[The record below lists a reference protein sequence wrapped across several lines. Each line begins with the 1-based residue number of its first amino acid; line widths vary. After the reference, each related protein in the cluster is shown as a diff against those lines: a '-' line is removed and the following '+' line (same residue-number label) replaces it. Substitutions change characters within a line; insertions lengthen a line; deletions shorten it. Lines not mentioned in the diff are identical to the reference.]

1 MRLTVQSDF
10 SLRVLIF
17 VAAKRGALATI
28 PEIAAAYDISRAH
41 LMKVVH
47 QLGKLGYLQ
56 TVRGRSGGI
65 SLARAPS
72 AICIGALLR
81 ATEERTLVP
90 CFSRGAQPAEP
101 AETGCRI
108 DGACRLKGMLSEA
121 LQAFFEVLDR
131 YTLADIV
138 DGRAT
143 PLRRLLQ
150 LA

>member
-65 SLARAPS
+65 YLAKPAS
-72 AICIGALLR
+72 AICVGAVVR
-81 ATEERTLVP
+81 ATEEGTLVP
-90 CFSRGAQPAEP
+90 CFSRSAPAGEP
-101 AETGCRI
+101 GCRI
-108 DGACRLKGMLSEA
+108 DGACRLKGMLAEA
-121 LQAFFEVLDR
+121 LHAFFDVLDH

-138 DGRAT
+138 DDRAV

>member
-17 VAAKRGALATI
+17 VAAKRGQLATI

-41 LMKVVH
+41 LMKVV
-47 QLGKLGYLQ
+47 QKLGKLGYLQ

-65 SLARAPS
+65 LLARPA
-72 AICIGALLR
+72 ADICIGSVVR
-81 ATEERTLVP
+81 ATEETALVTCLESGSDGP
-90 CFSRGAQPAEP
+90 
-101 AETGCRI
+101 GCRI

-121 LQAFFEVLDR
+121 LRAFFEVLDR

-138 DGRAT
+138 DGRAV
-143 PLRRLLQ
+143 PLRRLLR

>member
-10 SLRVLIF
+10 SLRVLIY
-17 VAAKRGALATI
+17 VASKRGQLATI

-41 LMKVVH
+41 LMKVV
-47 QLGKLGYLQ
+47 QKLGKLGYLE

-65 SLARAPS
+65 LLARPAGD
-72 AICIGALLR
+72 ICIGSVVR
-81 ATEERTLVP
+81 ATEETALVA
-90 CFSRGAQPAEP
+90 CLST
-101 AETGCRI
+101 ETDGLGCRI
-108 DGACRLKGMLSEA
+108 DGACRLKGMLVEA
-121 LQAFFEVLDR
+121 LRAFFEVLDR

-138 DGRAT
+138 DGRAV

>member
-1 MRLTVQSDF
+1 MMAMRLTVQSDY

-17 VAAKRGALATI
+17 VASKQRELSTI
-28 PEIAAAYDISRAH
+28 PEIASAYGISRAH

-47 QLGKLGYLQ
+47 QLGKLGYLE
-56 TVRGRSGGI
+56 TVRGRGGGFR
-65 SLARAPS
+65 LAKAAS
-72 AICIGALLR
+72 DICIGAVVK
-81 ATEERTLVP
+81 ATEETLALVP
-90 CFSRGAQPAEP
+90 CLAQAT
-101 AETGCRI
+101 ADGGCRI

-121 LQAFFEVLDR
+121 LNAFFAVLDR

-138 DGRAT
+138 GGRGA

>member
-17 VAAKRGALATI
+17 VAAKRGKLATI

-41 LMKVVH
+41 LMKVV
-47 QLGKLGYLQ
+47 QKLGKLGYLE

-65 SLARAPS
+65 LLAKPPAD
-72 AICIGALLR
+72 ICIGSVVR
-81 ATEERTLVP
+81 ATEETALVP
-90 CFSRGAQPAEP
+90 CLSQEPSRS
-101 AETGCRI
+101 GCRI

-121 LQAFFEVLDR
+121 LRAFFEVLDR
-131 YTLADIV
+131 YTLSDIV
-138 DGRAT
+138 DGRAV

>member
-17 VAAKRGALATI
+17 VAAKRGELATI
-28 PEIAAAYDISRAH
+28 PEMAAAYDISRAH

-47 QLGKLGYLQ
+47 QLGKLGYLE
-56 TVRGRSGGI
+56 TVRGRGGGI
-65 SLARAPS
+65 ALAKPAS
-72 AICIGALLR
+72 AICVGAVVR
-81 ATEERTLVP
+81 ATEESTLVP
-90 CFSRGAQPAEP
+90 CFARAPEPGAS
-101 AETGCRI
+101 GCRI
-108 DGACRLKGMLSEA
+108 DGACRLKGMLAEA
-121 LQAFFEVLDR
+121 LQAFFTALDA

-138 DGRAT
+138 DGRAV

>member
-1 MRLTVQSDF
+1 MTAMRLTVQSDY

-17 VAAKRGALATI
+17 VATKQGELSTI
-28 PEIAAAYDISRAH
+28 PEIASAYGISRAH

-47 QLGKLGYLQ
+47 QLGKLGYLE
-56 TVRGRSGGI
+56 TVRGRGGGFR
-65 SLARAPS
+65 LAKATS
-72 AICIGALLR
+72 DICIGAVVK
-81 ATEERTLVP
+81 ATEETLALVP
-90 CFSRGAQPAEP
+90 CLTHATADG
-101 AETGCRI
+101 GCRI

-121 LQAFFEVLDR
+121 LNAFFVVLDR

-138 DGRAT
+138 SGRAA

>member
-1 MRLTVQSDF
+1 MLAMRLTVQSDY

-17 VAAKRGALATI
+17 VATKRGELSTI
-28 PEIAAAYDISRAH
+28 PEIASAYGISRAH

-47 QLGKLGYLQ
+47 QLGKFGYLE
-56 TVRGRSGGI
+56 TVRGRGGGFR
-65 SLARAPS
+65 LAKPAGDIR
-72 AICIGALLR
+72 IGSVVK
-81 ATEERTLVP
+81 ATEETTLALVP
-90 CFSRGAQPAEP
+90 CLAAATAE
-101 AETGCRI
+101 AGCRI

-121 LQAFFEVLDR
+121 LSAFFAVLDR

-138 DGRAT
+138 GGRAA

>member
-1 MRLTVQSDF
+1 MDSMRLTVQSDF

-47 QLGKLGYLQ
+47 QLGKLGYLE

-65 SLARAPS
+65 LLAKPAS
-72 AICIGALLR
+72 AIGIGAVLR
-81 ATEERTLVP
+81 ATEESTLVP
-90 CFSRGAQPAEP
+90 CFSRASAPGEP
-101 AETGCRI
+101 GCRI
-108 DGACRLKGMLSEA
+108 DGACRLKGMLAEA
-121 LQAFFEVLDR
+121 LQAFFEALDR

-138 DGRAT
+138 DGRAV

>member
-1 MRLTVQSDF
+1 MIAMRLTVQSDY

-17 VAAKRGALATI
+17 VASKQAELSTI
-28 PEIAAAYDISRAH
+28 PEIASAYGISRAH

-47 QLGKLGYLQ
+47 QLGKLGYLE
-56 TVRGRSGGI
+56 TVRGRGGGFRLAKPASDI
-65 SLARAPS
+65 S
-72 AICIGALLR
+72 IGAVVK
-81 ATEERTLVP
+81 ATEETLALVP
-90 CFSRGAQPAEP
+90 CLAHSTPEA
-101 AETGCRI
+101 GCRI

-121 LQAFFEVLDR
+121 LNAFFQVLDR

-138 DGRAT
+138 SGRAA

>member
-17 VAAKRGALATI
+17 VAAKRGELATI

-47 QLGKLGYLQ
+47 QLGKLGYLD

-65 SLARAPS
+65 ALAKPAS
-72 AICIGALLR
+72 AICIGAVVR
-81 ATEERTLVP
+81 AMEESTLVP
-90 CFSRGAQPAEP
+90 CFAREG
-101 AETGCRI
+101 GCRI
-108 DGACRLKGMLSEA
+108 DGACRLKGMLAEA
-121 LQAFFEVLDR
+121 LQAFFAVLDG

-138 DGRAT
+138 DGRAQ

>member
-1 MRLTVQSDF
+1 MIAMRLTVQSDY

-17 VAAKRGALATI
+17 VATKQGELATI
-28 PEIAAAYDISRAH
+28 PEIASAYGISRAH

-47 QLGKLGYLQ
+47 QLGKLGYLE
-56 TVRGRSGGI
+56 TVRGRGGGFR
-65 SLARAPS
+65 LGKPPS
-72 AICIGALLR
+72 DIGIGAVVK
-81 ATEERTLVP
+81 ATEETLALVP
-90 CFSRGAQPAEP
+90 CLAHAAAE
-101 AETGCRI
+101 GCRI

-121 LQAFFEVLDR
+121 LSAFFAVLDR

-138 DGRAT
+138 SGRAA